1 MAIAYLFVTCADCGA
16 EVDRLEYE
24 PDTPAP
30 AVQTVAD
37 QLGLGLDE
45 ARKLVKRHNPGAELA
60 SEETVR
66 ALADAIVAGSV
77 DGRPAEA
84 DRCPAGHDAGLRV
97 QSDNPTP
104 AVVLAIRRVN
114 A

>member
-1 MAIAYLFVTCADCGA
+1 MAIAYLFVVCADCGA

-37 QLGLGLDE
+37 QLGLELDE
-45 ARKLVKRHNPGAELA
+45 ARKLVKRHNPGAELS
-60 SEETVR
+60 SEEAVQQLG
-66 ALADAIVAGSV
+66 AAIVAGNV
-77 DGRPAEA
+77 DGYP
-84 DRCPAGHDAGLRV
+84 DTRCPAGHDAGLKV